1 MITRVTQHML
11 VGRELSSIAYAS
23 TRMAAAQEQMTT
35 GRRINRPSDAPA
47 DTTVALKSRSGIG
60 QNEQYQRNA
69 QDGTAWLSTIDTALS
84 SANSLLNRAYV
95 LAVQGA
101 DSGAN
106 GPAAESAIADEVD
119 QIKQSMLGL
128 ANTQYLGRP
137 VFGGTTTSGSAYA
150 LSDPSDPKSPVVYTG
165 DAGSVSR
172 RVGDGAVVRVDM
184 EGVSTFGPT
193 EGTNSDGSSVPAGAG
208 ASVFDHLQALSD
220 ALRKSP
226 IDDDGVQA
234 AMGALQKDMT
244 TIGAAQAD
252 EGARMK
258 QIATASNVS
267 QDTTLAL
274 QKVKSDVEDVDV
286 AEATINMQSTTA
298 AYQAA
303 LMAVGKSTQQSLLDF
318 LS

>member
-11 VGRELSSIAYAS
+11 VGRELSSIGTAG

-47 DTTVALKSRSGIG
+47 DTTVALKSRAGIG

-69 QDGTAWLSTIDTALS
+69 QDGTAWLTTIDTTLGS
-84 SANSLLNRAYV
+84 VTSLVQRAYT
-95 LAVQGA
+95 LAVA
-101 DSGAN
+101 GAN
-106 GPAAESAIADEVD
+106 TGSNTQTSENAYADEVD
-119 QIKQSMLGL
+119 QIQKSVLSL
-128 ANTQYLGRP
+128 ANASYLGRP
-137 VFGGTTTSGSAYA
+137 VFGGTTAGDAAYGQV
-150 LSDPSDPKSPVVYTG
+150 SVPDPSDPTKTISQIGYVG

-172 RVGDGAVVRVDM
+172 RVGDATVVRVDM
-184 EGVSTFGPT
+184 QGSQVFGPT
-193 EGTNSDGSSVPAGAG
+193 ATDSPAGDG
-208 ASVFDHLQALSD
+208 TQSLFDHLQGLSD
-220 ALRKSP
+220 ALRSSDSAGIQKA
-226 IDDDGVQA
+226 IGV
-234 AMGALQKDMT
+234 LQTDMDR
-244 TIGAAQAD
+244 ISAAQAD

-258 QIATASNVS
+258 QLDTATSVS

-286 AEATINMQSTTA
+286 AEATITMQSMTA

-318 LS
+318 LR